1 MVTEIGGE
9 VSATPADRATV
20 CTSTGVPEQLVVLK
34 RRKITVPVGV
44 GAPTHEAIGVHET
57 VALSWADVAAKT
69 VVPVMS
75 LPAASRI

>member
-1 MVTEIGGE
+1 M
-9 VSATPADRATV
+9 
-20 CTSTGVPEQLVVLK
+20 VVLK